1 VANCNKIGYTILIMD
16 NQEGVECMKV
26 SIYDVAKRAGVSVV
40 TVSRVINN
48 ATTVRGTSKAKVMK
62 AIEEL
67 DYQPSAA
74 ARSLA
79 KGKTNVI
86 GMLVPDM
93 TDPFLM
99 EVVQTVDL
107 ELEKRGYFLALSVI
121 GFNENDSPERSNF
134 IFQQDRVDGILIL
147 TPLYE
152 EDYVV
157 SLKKKQIPFVIMD
170 NQMYPYTVPSIV
182 VDNYKGG
189 YDVTKHLIETNHVRI
204 AHIGGPTY
212 IQSANERCEGFVKAL
227 KEIGQEP
234 FKIVR
239 SEFSIESGYGYM
251 TQWMDEGQ
259 LPDAIF
265 AADDHIA
272 FGIIDALRCRGLR
285 VPEDVSV
292 VGFDDHPFSAKLHPF
307 LTTVKQPAHEI
318 GLKGVESLLKIM
330 SGEIKRNI
338 IIKLEPQLVKRESV
352 ITRK

>member
-1 VANCNKIGYTILIMD
+1 MD

-121 GFNENDSPERSNF
+121 GFNDTDSTERSNF

-152 EDYVV
+152 EDYVL

-182 VDNYKGG
+182 VDNFKGG
-189 YDVTKHLIETNHVRI
+189 YDVTKHLIDTNHVRI
-204 AHIGGPTY
+204 SHIGGPTY
-212 IQSANERCEGFVKAL
+212 IQSANERSEGFVKAL

-234 FKIVR
+234 FKMVR
-239 SEFSIESGYGYM
+239 TEFSIESGYDFM
-251 TQWMDEGQ
+251 TQWIDEGQ
-259 LPDAIF
+259 LPDAVF

-272 FGIIDALRCRGLR
+272 FGVIDALRCRGLS

-292 VGFDDHPFSAKLHPF
+292 IGFDDHPFSAKLHPH

-318 GLKGVESLLKIM
+318 GLRGVESLLKIM
-330 SGEIKRNI
+330 SGDNKRNI